1 MMKNHSS
8 KTHLSIRKPLM
19 TEDIN
24 TDSNFHPNLQRL
36 QHNMQALRR
45 RIAVEKSFGTAPTQL
60 VDEEVSKNSPL
71 HKIFN
76 RNHHKPTMAQ
86 EGHSPVLVFDSL
98 VMVLHSPVM
107 VLHSPV
113 MVLHSLVLV
122 FTQSSYNFYTVQF
135 YFFTE

>member
-1 MMKNHSS
+1 MENTCHTRKQMTPLYVHKRSNHPPRIIDNIPQSINKRLSEISYMMKNHSS

-36 QHNMQALRR
+36 QHNMQALQR

-76 RNHHKPTMAQ
+76 RNHHKPQ
-86 EGHSPVLVFDSL
+86 RSGS
-98 VMVLHSPVM
+98 
-107 VLHSPV
+107 
-113 MVLHSLVLV
+113 
-122 FTQSSYNFYTVQF
+122 
-135 YFFTE
+135 

>member
-1 MMKNHSS
+1 MENTCLTRKQMTPLYVHKRSNHPPRIIDIPQSINKRLSEISYMMKNHSS

-36 QHNMQALRR
+36 QHNMQALQR

-76 RNHHKPTMAQ
+76 RNHHKPQ
-86 EGHSPVLVFDSL
+86 RSGS
-98 VMVLHSPVM
+98 
-107 VLHSPV
+107 
-113 MVLHSLVLV
+113 
-122 FTQSSYNFYTVQF
+122 
-135 YFFTE
+135 

>member
-8 KTHLSIRKPLM
+8 KTHLSIRKPLI

-36 QHNMQALRR
+36 QHNMQALQR

-76 RNHHKPTMAQ
+76 RNHHKPQ
-86 EGHSPVLVFDSL
+86 RSGS
-98 VMVLHSPVM
+98 
-107 VLHSPV
+107 
-113 MVLHSLVLV
+113 
-122 FTQSSYNFYTVQF
+122 
-135 YFFTE
+135 